1 MSIHQRPA
9 LSDLHGRHWHFDRP
23 SNPLLRRECFAF
35 DVPCGRLNQTSPI
48 GALLLGDLGFDG
60 IAKPNSSRHCLDS
73 SCVELLSTEVM

>member
-1 MSIHQRPA
+1 MFASILIATYVELNRA
-9 LSDLHGRHWHFDRP
+9 RGD
-23 SNPLLRRECFAF
+23 RECFAF